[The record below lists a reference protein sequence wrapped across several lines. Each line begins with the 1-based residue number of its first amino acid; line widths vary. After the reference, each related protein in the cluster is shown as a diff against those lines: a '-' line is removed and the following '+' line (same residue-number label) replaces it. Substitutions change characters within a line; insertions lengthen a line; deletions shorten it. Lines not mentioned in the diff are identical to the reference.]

1 MQESDLDIL
10 VLICYTNVGE
20 FSSSCS
26 NNTYSAAVGISL
38 NLSGKGKLQKASAFS
53 SASVF
58 LNQVLYSCIEGNDH
72 QCMRQK
78 NWSDIN

>member
-1 MQESDLDIL
+1 MQESVLDIL
-10 VLICYTNVGE
+10 VLIFYKNVGE

-26 NNTYSAAVGISL
+26 NNTYFAAVGISL
-38 NLSGKGKLQKASAFS
+38 SLSGEGKIKKASAFS

-58 LNQVLYSCIEGNDH
+58 LNQILYSCIEGNDH
-72 QCMRQK
+72 QCMRQN